1 MIRIPNELE
10 LPADTID
17 SYTLMLA
24 EMRPDNLDVID
35 MNNQSI
41 DDIRDSQLAAED
53 RGDAP
58 RMDYG
63 RLSLEQIYEAHMTAE
78 RR

>member
-1 MIRIPNELE
+1 MSRIPNELE
-10 LPADTID
+10 LPADTIG
-17 SYTLMLA
+17 SYTRMLA

-41 DDIRDSQLAAED
+41 DDIRDSHLAAED
-53 RGDAP
+53 RGEIQ
-58 RMDYG
+58 RMNYG
-63 RLSLEQIYEAHMTAE
+63 RLSLEQIYEGHMTAE